1 VVVGGD
7 GGDGGELS
15 EMVAVGGKENA
26 QFIGNKF

>member
-1 VVVGGD
+1 VVV

-15 EMVAVGGKENA
+15 EMVAVGGKEDA